1 MVLQMI
7 ASGLSP
13 WALLDHRSGSNRTE
27 PTNHQ
32 ANASL
37 GHGLLVFS
45 LQREPRAYD
54 YGFHFAAEHLRES
67 IRPSDS
73 LKSRLCAADHPGSAG
88 TQPKLCRCMPEEGPA
103 CWELIN
109 RRASSGSPKIDP
121 SGALIYNALVSELTL
136 LTDSE
141 SHLALNHPCRRC
153 ALSQPPG
160 SKH

>member
-1 MVLQMI
+1 MGPAGPPKRIQPLR
-7 ASGLSP
+7 A
-13 WALLDHRSGSNRTE
+13 
-27 PTNHQ
+27 NHW

-37 GHGLLVFS
+37 GQGLLVFG

-54 YGFHFAAEHLRES
+54 SGFHFAAEHLRES
-67 IRPSDS
+67 IRPSGL

-109 RRASSGSPKIDP
+109 RRVSSGSPKIDP

-141 SHLALNHPCRRC
+141 SHLALNYPCRRC